1 MAEKNIFV
9 IFLKGSYHEGQEHIA
24 NKRQQ
29 KNPTPFLSKR
39 GRLCRAGM
47 VKRFNS
53 DGNVYTNCFNINHV

>member
-53 DGNVYTNCFNINHV
+53 DDDCLGMCIQIALI